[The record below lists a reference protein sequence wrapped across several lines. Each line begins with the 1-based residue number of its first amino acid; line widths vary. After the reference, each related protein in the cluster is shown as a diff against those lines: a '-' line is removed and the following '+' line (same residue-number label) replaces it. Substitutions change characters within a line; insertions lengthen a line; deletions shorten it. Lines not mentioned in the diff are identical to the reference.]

1 MGLVLQ
7 RRNYNDECTPKVVIV
22 GAGFGGLAAAKALGG
37 CAAQVTLVDRTNH
50 HLFQPLLYQV
60 ATAALSPSDIAT
72 ATRTLVGKH
81 KNINTRLDEVTGVDT
96 QAQRV
101 LTASGGRLPY
111 DYLILATGCQYT
123 FFGNR
128 EWAEH
133 APVLKTLSDAL
144 GIRERLLG
152 AFEKAEKSSDPEA
165 IAALLTFVVVG
176 GGPTGVEMAGAIAEL
191 AKTARQDFR
200 AIAKHPIRIVLVEG
214 GPHVLATF
222 PKDLPA
228 YATQTLKDL
237 GVELML
243 GARVKSIDAGGVWVG
258 DDRIEAST
266 VIWAAGTAANPANA
280 WIGTT
285 PARGN
290 RVTVGPDCA
299 VVGHPNIF
307 AIGDVANF
315 AQADGY
321 SLPGLAPVAKQQ
333 GRYVG
338 ELIRQRTLG
347 REVTKPFTYRN
358 WGSMAVI
365 GRSHAVGDFGSLR
378 LRGYIAWL
386 AWSMV
391 HLMLLIDF
399 RSRFTV
405 YVNWSW
411 SWFTRG
417 RGVRLV
423 TNANGRAVEV
433 AKPVERPSTAV

>member
-1 MGLVLQ
+1 MTK
-7 RRNYNDECTPKVVIV
+7 RSKVVIV

-37 CAAQVTLVDRTNH
+37 ANADVTLVDRTNH

-72 ATRTLVGKH
+72 ATRTLVGKYE
-81 KNINTRLDEVTGVDT
+81 NVATRLDEVSGIDT
-96 QAQRV
+96 QAQEV

-123 FFGNR
+123 FFGNDQ
-128 EWAEH
+128 WAQH
-133 APVLKTLSDAL
+133 APVLKTLADAL
-144 GIRERLLG
+144 NIRERLLG
-152 AFEKAEKSSDPEA
+152 AFEKAEKSTDPEA

-176 GGPTGVEMAGAIAEL
+176 GGPTGVEMAGAMAEL

-200 AIAKHPIRIVLVEG
+200 AIADHPIRIILVEG
-214 GPHVLATF
+214 GPNVLSTF
-222 PKDLPA
+222 PKDLPQ
-228 YATQTLKDL
+228 YATASLLRL

-243 GARVKSIDAGGVWVG
+243 GARVKGIDATGVTVG
-258 DDRIEAST
+258 EEHIAAST
-266 VIWAAGTAANPANA
+266 VIWAAGTAANPAA
-280 WIGTT
+280 QWLGIK

-290 RVTVGPDCA
+290 RLEVQSDCSVA
-299 VVGHPNIF
+299 GLANVF
-307 AIGDVANF
+307 AIGDIAGF
-315 AQADGY
+315 TQADGTG
-321 SLPGLAPVAKQQ
+321 LPGLAPVAKQQ

-338 ELIRQRTLG
+338 EVIAKRLMGQT
-347 REVTKPFTYRN
+347 VAKPFVYRN
-358 WGSMAVI
+358 WGSLAVI
-365 GRSHAVGDFGSLR
+365 GRSHAVGDFGSIR

-386 AWSMV
+386 AWSLI

-417 RGVRLV
+417 RGVRLL
-423 TNANGRAVEV
+423 TNAKG
-433 AKPVERPSTAV
+433 PVEAVQVEAVSAQS